1 MAELTAFEKII
12 LENDKRKESNLKKK
26 VAADK
31 LQSDKDNKLLVE
43 LNDKLADQSKLN
55 EQQIE
60 VLKGQQA
67 EITQRKID
75 KEEDAKINKDTVKSR
90 LDIRKDNLAQFNKT
104 LTDEGKKAESV
115 QAYRDEDLK
124 IKNEEFELQK
134 KGADNR
140 QARREI
146 EAEQKKMND
155 DAKKSGSVK
164 EDIKERTNSLAAAF
178 SKSTIGKGI
187 LSIGKSIGGFI
198 GGLAST
204 ATGGAMMF
212 LKGIISASVLG
223 LIITFLKSDMFKEF
237 LSEENLKKLADFFID
252 LKGYFKTAFDFIAD
266 PENTSSIAYALGVAA
281 FAKFGGF
288 SLIGGTLMALGGLF
302 SLRGIFGKKAL
313 TEVTDNIAKT
323 KKGGGLGKFTKF
335 LKLGGLIGL
344 GVVAFDGIKAA
355 QASYM
360 KGNPFGKIVAD
371 SVGGMVESLTFGIV
385 DAAKISEFFS
395 PDKKKQILEKQAEIK
410 KLEAT
415 EGDVISRKHG
425 TSGIVKHFDKAE
437 LIAKEKKALMELIKV
452 NDQELKDKKEF
463 LKNKK
468 DDEEFNKKRA
478 LFLFKKQKELGVKFS
493 DRGNIIGGRSFDIVK
508 KERAALK
515 EFDMANSSKLKRE
528 VIEEK
533 KKQDLKAIKL
543 ENDNLD
549 KIKMKELN
557 ELKNPQMQKGSGL
570 ARQTLIG
577 LNDFGGAG
585 ATINNTTVVNQKG
598 GDSKVENKTIMSKP
612 ATNLS
617 FHEVYIGSY

>member
-237 LSEENLKKLADFFID
+237 LSEENLKKLADFFIG
-252 LKGYFKTAFDFIAD
+252 LKGYMKDAFNFIAD
-266 PENTSSIAYALGVAA
+266 PENRKSIAYALGIAA
-281 FAKFGGF
+281 FAKMGGL

-302 SLRGIFGKKAL
+302 SLGGIFGKKAI
-313 TEVTDNIAKT
+313 TDANASIAKT

-335 LKLGGLIGL
+335 LKAGALIGL
-344 GVVAFDGIKAA
+344 GIAAFDGIKAA
-355 QASYM
+355 QDSYM

-371 SVGGMVESLTFGIV
+371 SVGEIVKSLTFGIV
-385 DAAKISEFFS
+385 DAQKISEFLS
-395 PDKKKQILEKQAEIK
+395 PSDSIKVAKKEADIRLLEKSIDADGTTTAIK
-410 KLEAT
+410 TL
-415 EGDVISRKHG
+415 
-425 TSGIVKHFDKAE
+425 
-437 LIAKEKKALMELIKV
+437 KEKKIEQLKSEL
-452 NDQELKDKKEF
+452 ETF
-463 LKNKK
+463 KK
-468 DDEEFNKKRA
+468 DSQKRA
-478 LFLFKKQKELGVKFS
+478 
-493 DRGNIIGGRSFDIVK
+493 D
-508 KERAALK
+508 LK
-515 EFDMANSSKLKRE
+515 
-528 VIEEK
+528 V
-533 KKQDLKAIKL
+533 KKQDERSAQEEFDIKRKNFIAEGKAADRILGKGLSISERREIGILTSGNFAERKYGKKFDEKFGQQNPQLKLDAKVIKL
-543 ENDNLD
+543 RNDKRMSD
-549 KIKMKELN
+549 KEEMEKLLADREKKDKLLLGGRTNTFGSTNITNNIVNADQSNNSKSEVKIN
-557 ELKNPQMQKGSGL
+557 QGKGVKPSF
-570 ARQTLIG
+570 
-577 LNDFGGAG
+577 DFAD
-585 ATINNTTVVNQKG
+585 AFVT
-598 GDSKVENKTIMSKP
+598 
-612 ATNLS
+612 
-617 FHEVYIGSY
+617 SY

>member
-124 IKNEEFELQK
+124 IKNEEFEIRK

-198 GGLAST
+198 GGLA
-204 ATGGAMMF
+204 
-212 LKGIISASVLG
+212 
-223 LIITFLKSDMFKEF
+223 
-237 LSEENLKKLADFFID
+237 
-252 LKGYFKTAFDFIAD
+252 
-266 PENTSSIAYALGVAA
+266 
-281 FAKFGGF
+281 
-288 SLIGGTLMALGGLF
+288 
-302 SLRGIFGKKAL
+302 
-313 TEVTDNIAKT
+313 
-323 KKGGGLGKFTKF
+323 
-335 LKLGGLIGL
+335 
-344 GVVAFDGIKAA
+344 
-355 QASYM
+355 
-360 KGNPFGKIVAD
+360 
-371 SVGGMVESLTFGIV
+371 
-385 DAAKISEFFS
+385 
-395 PDKKKQILEKQAEIK
+395 
-410 KLEAT
+410 
-415 EGDVISRKHG
+415 
-425 TSGIVKHFDKAE
+425 
-437 LIAKEKKALMELIKV
+437 
-452 NDQELKDKKEF
+452 
-463 LKNKK
+463 
-468 DDEEFNKKRA
+468 
-478 LFLFKKQKELGVKFS
+478 
-493 DRGNIIGGRSFDIVK
+493 
-508 KERAALK
+508 
-515 EFDMANSSKLKRE
+515 
-528 VIEEK
+528 
-533 KKQDLKAIKL
+533 
-543 ENDNLD
+543 
-549 KIKMKELN
+549 
-557 ELKNPQMQKGSGL
+557 
-570 ARQTLIG
+570 
-577 LNDFGGAG
+577 
-585 ATINNTTVVNQKG
+585 
-598 GDSKVENKTIMSKP
+598 
-612 ATNLS
+612 
-617 FHEVYIGSY
+617 